1 MGNLVSN
8 LSGRGL
14 HCLVVWGARA
24 IHVALRWV
32 LFALSEGREAEG
44 RGVSTADLIQ
54 RFQDGQSRAF
64 EALYNRYKDYVY
76 RVAFYVTR
84 HADEAE
90 DATQEA
96 FLDVLK
102 ALPHYDIEGPAR
114 FETWLYRV
122 TVNRCRMRMRRKRP
136 HAPEWGEIEER
147 LVRMPNPNS
156 VQPEAVALR
165 RERAGALWQ
174 AVDRLPEPHR
184 LVVLLR
190 YQQDFSYQEIA
201 ETLSISLG
209 TVKSRLYNAHKKL
222 EGLLAA

>member
-1 MGNLVSN
+1 LYR
-8 LSGRGL
+8 LI
-14 HCLVVWGARA
+14 VWGEHA
-24 IHVALRWV
+24 ICVALRLV
-32 LFALSEGREAEG
+32 YFAISGDRDGEGG
-44 RGVSTADLIQ
+44 GVPTADLIQ
-54 RFQDGQSRAF
+54 RFQDGQPRVF

-102 ALPHYDIEGPAR
+102 ALPHYDVEGPAR

-156 VQPEAVALR
+156 VQPEAVALQH
-165 RERAGALWQ
+165 ERAGALWQ
-174 AVDRLPEPHR
+174 AVDHLPEPHR

-222 EGLLAA
+222 AGLLAA

>member
-1 MGNLVSN
+1 MLRLVYFAAT
-8 LSGRGL
+8 GAGL
-14 HCLVVWGARA
+14 T
-24 IHVALRWV
+24 
-32 LFALSEGREAEG
+32 EGG
-44 RGVSTADLIQ
+44 GVPTADLIQ
-54 RFQDGQSRAF
+54 RFQDGQPRAF

-76 RVAFYVTR
+76 RVAFYTTR

-102 ALPHYDIEGPAR
+102 ALPHYDVGGPAR

-147 LVRMPNPNS
+147 LARMPDPNIAK
-156 VQPEAVALR
+156 PEAVTLQH
-165 RERAGALWQ
+165 ERAGALWQ

-222 EGLLAA
+222 KGLLVV